1 MHTYRHAAQKS
12 QGCGGGLHQ
21 TSGRVEAS
29 MQRLVN
35 EHAVAAT
42 ATDAS
47 VDANDDDSDVDV
59 GERRGH

>member
-1 MHTYRHAAQKS
+1 
-12 QGCGGGLHQ
+12 
-21 TSGRVEAS
+21 

-35 EHAVAAT
+35 EHAVATT

-59 GERRGH
+59 GEQRGH